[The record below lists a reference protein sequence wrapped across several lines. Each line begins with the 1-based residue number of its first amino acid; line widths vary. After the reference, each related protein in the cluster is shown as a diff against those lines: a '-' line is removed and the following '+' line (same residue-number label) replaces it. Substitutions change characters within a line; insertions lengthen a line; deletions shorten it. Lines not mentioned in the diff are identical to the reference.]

1 MDGKM
6 QAKYRIGKEKPALII
21 HAVDI
26 VKNGVKEEQ
35 WIKFFNISTWI
46 HNANIYPAIGNH
58 DLPYASFK
66 KYFSLPNNEQWYSFN
81 YGCAHFTI
89 LDSNSFSLP
98 QLLWLINDLGKPTRW
113 KIVVFHHPII
123 SYAYINPLLLLWHIY
138 FSTLQCRFCFQW
150 SLPLLWAFK
159 NWKNKLHCN
168 WRRRSNIFNF
178 TVYDA
183 DGDIAFCCRKI
194 VHQFNERE
202 MLLLAMCM
210 EKVYSSK
217 N

>member
-1 MDGKM
+1 LPHENESFFFIVYGDTRGVWMDGKM

-21 HAVDI
+21 HAGDI

-46 HNANIYPAIGNH
+46 HNATFYPAIGNH

-66 KYFSLPNNEQWYSFN
+66 KYFSLPNNEQWYSFD
-81 YGCAHFTI
+81 YGCAYFTI
-89 LDSNSFSLP
+89 LDSNSFSSP
-98 QLLWLINDLGKPTRW
+98 QLLWLINDLGKPARW

-150 SLPLLWAFK
+150 SLPLL
-159 NWKNKLHCN
+159 
-168 WRRRSNIFNF
+168 
-178 TVYDA
+178 
-183 DGDIAFCCRKI
+183 
-194 VHQFNERE
+194 
-202 MLLLAMCM
+202 
-210 EKVYSSK
+210 
-217 N
+217 